1 MKDIIRRGLEDIK
14 PYEPGRP
21 IELVEKELGITE
33 AIKLASNESPYAPF
47 PKVLEAMRESL
58 LDVNRYPDGGSTFLR
73 EGLSNK
79 LGVPASRIMVG
90 QGSNELLR
98 LLANVLLDPGDE
110 AVMADPSFIVYP
122 TVTKLMNAKPILV
135 PLKDHAHDL
144 DAMAKAITP
153 RTKMVFIC
161 NPNNP
166 TGTIVTRDE
175 VERFIESVPE
185 DVVIVFD
192 EAYFELV
199 RDNNYPNG
207 MDYINEDRP
216 IVVLRTFSKVHGLAG
231 CRIGYGIAPE
241 FIITAVNKVREPFN
255 VTSVAQAGALASL
268 ECDTAVE
275 ERSRL
280 NTQGLEYLYKE
291 FKRMG
296 LDYIPSH
303 ANFILV
309 DIGID
314 DRMMSL
320 ELMKRGIIV
329 RSGDI
334 FGYPKYF
341 RVTVG
346 TPEENKRFI
355 GELEALLKVIKDQND
370 HVKGALV

>member
-1 MKDIIRRGLEDIK
+1 
-14 PYEPGRP
+14 
-21 IELVEKELGITE
+21 
-33 AIKLASNESPYAPF
+33 
-47 PKVLEAMRESL
+47 
-58 LDVNRYPDGGSTFLR
+58 
-73 EGLSNK
+73 
-79 LGVPASRIMVG
+79 
-90 QGSNELLR
+90 
-98 LLANVLLDPGDE
+98 
-110 AVMADPSFIVYP
+110 
-122 TVTKLMNAKPILV
+122 
-135 PLKDHAHDL
+135 
-144 DAMAKAITP
+144 
-153 RTKMVFIC
+153 
-161 NPNNP
+161 
-166 TGTIVTRDE
+166 
-175 VERFIESVPE
+175 
-185 DVVIVFD
+185 
-192 EAYFELV
+192 
-199 RDNNYPNG
+199 NYPNG

-291 FKRMG
+291 FRRIG

>member
-14 PYEPGRP
+14 PYESGRP

-79 LGVPASRIMVG
+79 LGVPASRIMAG

-144 DAMAKAITP
+144 NAMAKAITP

-175 VERFIESVPE
+175 VERFLASVPK

-207 MDYINEDRP
+207 MDYINDDRP
-216 IVVLRTFSKVHGLAG
+216 VVVLRTFSKVHGLAG

-241 FIITAVNKVREPFN
+241 FIIAAVNKVREPFN

-268 ECDTAVE
+268 ECDAEVE
-275 ERSRL
+275 ERSHL
-280 NTQGLEYLYKE
+280 NTEGLEYLYKE
-291 FKRMG
+291 FRRMG
-296 LDYIPSH
+296 LDFIPSH

-355 GELEALLKVIKDQND
+355 GELEALLKD